1 MNAEHGTDKT
11 HPIAGYLAAV
21 IMAGLLV
28 VLMGS
33 FNGMN
38 KALLVVPVFLGW
50 AIVSLVLFGRLA
62 TGDHGDGSG
71 H

>member
-1 MNAEHGTDKT
+1 MNAEHVTEKT
-11 HPIAGYLAAV
+11 HPIGGYLAAV

-28 VLMGS
+28 ALMGS
-33 FNGMN
+33 FNGMD
-38 KALLVVPVFLGW
+38 KALLVVPFFFGW
-50 AIVSLVLFGRLA
+50 AIISLVLFGRLA

>member
-1 MNAEHGTDKT
+1 MNAAHATEKT

-28 VLMGS
+28 ALMGS
-33 FNGMN
+33 FNGMD
-38 KALLVVPVFLGW
+38 KALLVAPFFLVW
-50 AIVSLVLFGRLA
+50 ALASLMLFGRLA
-62 TGDHGDGSG
+62 TGDHGDGAG